1 MRAYLIFL
9 FFSLFVNVAIG
20 QTIGKVD
27 NEDYEV
33 INQIT
38 NSLIEGRKQ
47 LYVKDNDTAVALY
60 EKSLVFKD
68 QKRFFTKKAFEEY
81 FYTPIDSVKIKKLI
95 KSMNFEYLA
104 NQKREEVNWNLSK
117 FKYPFIR
124 HSESTPYETIRF
136 SVSPPIYSKDK
147 KVVFIFFSSPCNYD
161 GCGAT
166 TVKVY
171 KKVHNKWVWYLN
183 FPITLS

>member
-1 MRAYLIFL
+1 MKAHLIFL
-9 FFSLFVNVAIG
+9 FFSLLANVAIG
-20 QTIGKVD
+20 QTISKVD

-47 LYVKDNDTAVALY
+47 LYVKDKDTTIALY
-60 EKSLVFKD
+60 KESLIFHD
-68 QKRFFTKKAFEEY
+68 QKTFFTKETFEEY

-117 FKYPFIR
+117 FKYPFIKY
-124 HSESTPYETIRF
+124 SESTPYETIRF

-147 KVVFIFFSSPCNYD
+147 KVVFIFFSNPCNYD
-161 GCGAT
+161 GCG
-166 TVKVY
+166 
-171 KKVHNKWVWYLN
+171 
-183 FPITLS
+183 